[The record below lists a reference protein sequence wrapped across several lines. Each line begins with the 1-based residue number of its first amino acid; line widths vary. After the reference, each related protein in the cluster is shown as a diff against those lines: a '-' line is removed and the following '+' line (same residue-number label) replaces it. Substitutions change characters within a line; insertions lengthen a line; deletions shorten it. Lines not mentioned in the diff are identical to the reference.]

1 MTEWFLGRFER
12 NLADIRRWSIVR
24 TTRQQSVAEHS
35 YYVALLVPRLLRQYG
50 FEDAETI
57 AKATEY
63 ALMHDMSEVLTGDVA
78 TPIKKRLPPDI
89 FDAMSTEFGMTPADP
104 GPVIKAAVKVVDL
117 FEASAFLAEEIA
129 IGNGRVFDVQ
139 RVINRKLDGAC
150 AKFEKMAH
158 EIMGKKE
165 GQRGLYSSLSW
176 VLHHLQHGK
185 VDPLEPEV

>member
-1 MTEWFLGRFER
+1 
-12 NLADIRRWSIVR
+12 
-24 TTRQQSVAEHS
+24 
-35 YYVALLVPRLLRQYG
+35 
-50 FEDAETI
+50 
-57 AKATEY
+57 
-63 ALMHDMSEVLTGDVA
+63 
-78 TPIKKRLPPDI
+78 
-89 FDAMSTEFGMTPADP
+89 MSTEFGMTPADP

-129 IGNGRVFDVQ
+129 IGNGRVVDVQ